1 MEEPGTSR
9 RKFIFRS
16 LTGGLT
22 AALTSAV
29 ALVRPA
35 TADTETEAA
44 QGAFLAKT
52 KNIPLRGGK
61 IIKVKS
67 ARYVVTQPSKGVFR
81 CFTAKC
87 THQGCTVASVSGRT
101 INCPC
106 HGSKFAITDGHV
118 VQGPATKSL
127 PKKRI
132 TVKKGSIRLA

>member
-35 TADTETEAA
+35 TADTETA

-52 KNIPLRGGK
+52 KSIPLRGGK
-61 IIKVKS
+61 IIKVGS
-67 ARYVVTQPSKGVFR
+67 SRFVVTQPSKGVFR

-87 THQGCTVASVSGRT
+87 THQGCTVASVGGRT

-106 HGSKFAITDGHV
+106 HGSKFAIATGHV

>member
-9 RKFIFRS
+9 RRFIFRG
-16 LTGGLT
+16 LAGGIT

-35 TADTETEAA
+35 DADTEAA

-61 IIKVKS
+61 IVKVKS
-67 ARYVVTQPSKGVFR
+67 TRYVVTQPSKGVYR

-106 HGSKFAITDGHV
+106 HGSKFSISDGRA
-118 VQGPATKSL
+118 VQGPATKAL
-127 PKKRI
+127 TKKRI